1 LIFDFCNNIC
11 QERTHASQQLSFE
24 SHQQLRGLW
33 KGIIKPVALAGL
45 VFSALAGF
53 VHWIM
58 VGPNEVQ
65 PEG

>member
-1 LIFDFCNNIC
+1 MHRSNFHSSPISNFV
-11 QERTHASQQLSFE
+11 
-24 SHQQLRGLW
+24 GLW